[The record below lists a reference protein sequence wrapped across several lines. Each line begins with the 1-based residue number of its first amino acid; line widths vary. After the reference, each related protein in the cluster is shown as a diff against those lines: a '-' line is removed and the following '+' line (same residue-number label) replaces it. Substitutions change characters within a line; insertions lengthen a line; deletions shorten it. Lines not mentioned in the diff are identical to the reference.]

1 MRSLFWIFLPQIY
14 KKSKCFNNQLE
25 LSDEVRTFLIDMF
38 LKKTNNALKHYYC
51 VETAASVCNVVQM
64 YYKKSICKCNIFKTR
79 SNIWVG
85 FHILLICYK
94 KDVTNFQIPVA
105 LNKYLL
111 QNWKE
116 YINVLTIWNSVFEKK
131 LQSFA
136 LQRMFLPDFLAKDS
150 ITKNHELV

>member
-1 MRSLFWIFLPQIY
+1 
-14 KKSKCFNNQLE
+14 
-25 LSDEVRTFLIDMF
+25 MF

-51 VETAASVCNVVQM
+51 VETVASVCNVVQM

-116 YINVLTIWNSVFEKK
+116 YINVLIIWNSVFEKK

>member
-1 MRSLFWIFLPQIY
+1 
-14 KKSKCFNNQLE
+14 
-25 LSDEVRTFLIDMF
+25 MF

-51 VETAASVCNVVQM
+51 VETVASVCNVVQK

>member
-1 MRSLFWIFLPQIY
+1 
-14 KKSKCFNNQLE
+14 
-25 LSDEVRTFLIDMF
+25 MF

-51 VETAASVCNVVQM
+51 VETVASVCNVVQM

>member
-1 MRSLFWIFLPQIY
+1 
-14 KKSKCFNNQLE
+14 
-25 LSDEVRTFLIDMF
+25 MF